1 MLVAWPS
8 KVPQGTAVKD
18 LRIFT
23 DRRDLIDM
31 LQTMVHEKQ
40 GSITGRNDRK
50 GKHSADLRF
59 VFLYS
64 KQKRTKTKEGGAS
77 NEKKETFSA
86 GGKG

>member
-1 MLVAWPS
+1 M
-8 KVPQGTAVKD
+8 KD

-23 DRRDLIDM
+23 DRRDLIDI
-31 LQTMVHEKQ
+31 LQTVVHGKQ

-64 KQKRTKTKEGGAS
+64 KQKRTKTKEGGPS
-77 NEKKETFSA
+77 NEKKRNSVR
-86 GGKG
+86 GRKGVTYGHVKHGR